1 MKIDSTFVKNLFASD
16 VIKIYS
22 GNSIPLGDHF
32 YFINSGVVSG
42 SIGLRRPIKFKA
54 KAGQFFSLKS
64 IINPDDKVN
73 SAVAETELELTMVK
87 YEELDKV
94 LKGTDKN
101 LSALLKSLISQG
113 IN

>member
-1 MKIDSTFVKNLFASD
+1 MKIDSGFVKNLFASD
-16 VIKIYS
+16 VIRIDS
-22 GNSIPLGDHF
+22 GNSVPIGDHF
-32 YFINSGVVSG
+32 YFINSGFVSG
-42 SIGLRRPIKFKA
+42 SIGLKRPTKFRA
-54 KAGQFFSLKS
+54 EAGQFFCLKS

-73 SAVAETELELTMVK
+73 SAIAETSLELTMVK

-94 LKGTDKN
+94 LSGTDKN

>member
-1 MKIDSTFVKNLFASD
+1 M
-16 VIKIYS
+16 
-22 GNSIPLGDHF
+22 GDHF

-94 LKGTDKN
+94 LKGTDK
-101 LSALLKSLISQG
+101 KSERIIEVINFARNKLMSSDFDFGNFLI
-113 IN
+113 